1 MSSQNRSQGE
11 YAATQS
17 SVHGRKLARMT
28 DVASRAGVSTA
39 TVDRVLNRRPGV
51 RSTTVQRVLRAA
63 AELDYVLDADQH
75 PALNHKPMRL
85 AFLLPAGTNRYLSM
99 LGRLIMTSQE
109 QLASFNV
116 RARVELTRS
125 FNPELLAHHLRQSA
139 RNADGVCFIALE
151 HPAVREA
158 VNSAAERGVPT
169 VTLISDIS
177 NTRRIAYIGLDNRSA
192 AGPRATSSLG
202 SLVPDQRKSR

>member
-1 MSSQNRSQGE
+1 MSGRSRSKDRE
-11 YAATQS
+11 AAAQP
-17 SVHGRKLARMT
+17 SVHGRKLARIT

-39 TVDRVLNRRPGV
+39 TVDRVLNRRSGV

-75 PALNHKPMRL
+75 PALSHKPMRL

-99 LGRLIMTSQE
+99 LGGLVMTSQE

-125 FNPELLAHHLRQSA
+125 FNPE
-139 RNADGVCFIALE
+139 
-151 HPAVREA
+151 
-158 VNSAAERGVPT
+158 
-169 VTLISDIS
+169 
-177 NTRRIAYIGLDNRSA
+177 
-192 AGPRATSSLG
+192 
-202 SLVPDQRKSR
+202 